1 MDDEDRV
8 RYLKE
13 GPSHA
18 VEDAL
23 TLEVLGPGQGQG
35 SFSRTPVEIEVS
47 AGDMEFREG
56 EIAISLKFRRVFVA
70 LILENCHLAIDG
82 RYERTLDGEKYK
94 HLIKQVEAV
103 ARSVSGNAS
112 AELGIG
118 AKLLSYVGIKASAGG
133 AVKASSGKDNTSMV
147 ESNLPFKIVRFVAGK
162 LFYRTRSRRRR
173 RR

>member
-47 AGDMEFREG
+47 AGDMEFREDD
-56 EIAISLKFRRVFVA
+56 IAISLKFRRVFVA
-70 LILENCHLAIDG
+70 LILALRQPSGMIVLM
-82 RYERTLDGEKYK
+82 RF
-94 HLIKQVEAV
+94 IKRRQH
-103 ARSVSGNAS
+103 VSND
-112 AELGIG
+112 
-118 AKLLSYVGIKASAGG
+118 
-133 AVKASSGKDNTSMV
+133 SSS
-147 ESNLPFKIVRFVAGK
+147 SP
-162 LFYRTRSRRRR
+162 
-173 RR
+173 

>member
-8 RYLKE
+8 RYIKE

-47 AGDMEFREG
+47 AGDMEFRED

-70 LILENCHLAIDG
+70 LILENCRLAIDG

-94 HLIKQVEAV
+94 HLIK
-103 ARSVSGNAS
+103 
-112 AELGIG
+112 
-118 AKLLSYVGIKASAGG
+118 
-133 AVKASSGKDNTSMV
+133 
-147 ESNLPFKIVRFVAGK
+147 
-162 LFYRTRSRRRR
+162 
-173 RR
+173 